1 MTDLTHQ
8 SNGSLPSP
16 AQLALAMAIVK
27 HKPADLSI
35 KGDILFLSILLIL
48 TRLDYILQIRSYIM
62 TAKAPDPNPVTSQPG
77 KFFDSVSFWQQAY
90 EQSEAEQSKLL
101 DRIFELEQRNT
112 ALLAKTQKGDVGEEE
127 QLPESSKRKANPKN
141 AGATATA
148 RKRAKT
154 QMPSQGGGGSLG
166 VQGGHSSVLD
176 RMKYVEECEYLWSP
190 FWAAMLSALVTGP
203 FMRHFY
209 TLQTTLQKRPNRS
222 NVVQAAVNLSKA
234 AADALVNS
242 VQEKN
247 ISAGRSKTTT
257 LQHKDPEV
265 TSMVSGVES
274 ALPMLYQALGKVSTS
289 EENTSDAGLVTY
301 HIVCLYETTMKTLG
315 QHCKER
321 SAQLLATTTN
331 GKLAKKQNAKSKRAQ
346 RKADD
351 EVAGQITR
359 LLGTMILL
367 LDLTRAEHQNILEG
381 ALFILLNRVG
391 RLLCLFVFKELQLR
405 PDLRVNPAQ
414 LPLPQGLKDV
424 SLNEQSICAA
434 KMESKHL
441 IWVLERALA
450 HLETSTSSPSSR
462 EFTSKIKGHL
472 QSTLLQAMYGTD
484 DECFQGALRRSVAPD
499 TLEFDRLRTCAQV
512 PEQTV
517 ADWFTQEVWRLV
529 GWELVV
535 KKEQET

>member
-1 MTDLTHQ
+1 MADLTHQ

-35 KGDILFLSILLIL
+35 
-48 TRLDYILQIRSYIM
+48 RDYILQIRSYIM
-62 TAKAPDPNPVTSQPG
+62 TAKDPDFNPVSSQPG

-112 ALLAKTQKGDVGEEE
+112 ALLAKTQKGDVGKEE

-141 AGATATA
+141 ADATATA

-154 QMPSQGGGGSLG
+154 QMPSQGGIGSLG
-166 VQGGHSSVLD
+166 VQGALSSVFD
-176 RMKYVEECEYLWSP
+176 RMKYVEE
-190 FWAAMLSALVTGP
+190 FTAP

-222 NVVQAAVNLSKA
+222 NVVQAAINLSKA

-265 TSMVSGVES
+265 ISMVSGVES
-274 ALPMLYQALGKVSTS
+274 ALPMLYQALGKVSTL
-289 EENTSDAGLVTY
+289 EEKTFDAGLVTY
-301 HIVCLYETTMKTLG
+301 HIVCLYETAMKMLG
-315 QHCKER
+315 QHCKDR

-331 GKLAKKQNAKSKRAQ
+331 GKLAKKQNARSKRAQ
-346 RKADD
+346 RKTDD

-391 RLLCLFVFKELQLR
+391 RFLCLFVFKELQLR
-405 PDLRVNPAQ
+405 PDLRVDPAQ

-462 EFTSKIKGHL
+462 EFTSKIKGRL

-484 DECFQGALRRSVAPD
+484 DECFQEALRRSVAPD
-499 TLEFDRLRTCAQV
+499 ILEFDRLRSCAQV